1 MNTEITLKGVPL
13 LREGNSRRRGEIS
26 DKTLLNIVAI
36 SRGRTIP
43 LMHRDNDIGR
53 VENIHIT
60 TKDTVRL
67 CGDLVF
73 TDFDELVTLINE
85 ERLHP
90 VVVIRALP
98 GSTLIGLDNVWFTT
112 RDCCDFE
119 DQKPAD
125 LSDLRVLVKAIAKS
139 EAPAKPQDDT
149 PHIYA
154 QGMSREDIEKWIS
167 EVQFNLTSIRKDETE
182 LKEMEANTQLVRLLI
197 EEREKFLSKTIR
209 V

>member
-98 GSTLIGLDNVWFTT
+98 GSTFIGLDNVWFTT

-119 DQKPAD
+119 DLKP
-125 LSDLRVLVKAIAKS
+125 
-139 EAPAKPQDDT
+139 
-149 PHIYA
+149 
-154 QGMSREDIEKWIS
+154 
-167 EVQFNLTSIRKDETE
+167 
-182 LKEMEANTQLVRLLI
+182 
-197 EEREKFLSKTIR
+197 
-209 V
+209 